1 MSRRELTTIQITKLR
16 TDAAISPKEIA
27 YFHGD
32 LLIVENVV
40 TGEKRVLENHSL
52 INESGRRILKG

>member
-1 MSRRELTTIQITKLR
+1 MNKVELSHNQIQELR
-16 TDAAISPKEIA
+16 SSGVISTEEVA

-40 TGEKRVLENHSL
+40 TSDKRIVDNHNL

>member
-1 MSRRELTTIQITKLR
+1 MSRTELSPNQIQTLR
-16 TDAAISPKEIA
+16 TSGSILENEIA

-40 TGEKRVLENHSL
+40 TNEKRVLDNHSI

>member
-1 MSRRELTTIQITKLR
+1 MNKVELSPNQIQELR
-16 TDAAISPKEIA
+16 SNGVISTEEIA

-40 TGEKRVLENHSL
+40 TNDRRIADNHNL

>member
-1 MSRRELTTIQITKLR
+1 MSKKELSQTQIVKLRQEGQIT
-16 TDAAISPKEIA
+16 THEIA
-27 YFHGD
+27 YFQGD

-40 TGEKRVLENHSL
+40 TSEKRILENHGL

>member
-1 MSRRELTTIQITKLR
+1 MSRIELSPNQIQDLR
-16 TDAAISPKEIA
+16 ASGAISENEIA

-40 TGEKRVLENHSL
+40 TNNKRVLENHSI

>member
-1 MSRRELTTIQITKLR
+1 MSKRELTPTQITKLR
-16 TDAAISPKEIA
+16 ADDQISSKETA

>member
-1 MSRRELTTIQITKLR
+1 MNRIELSPNQVRELR
-16 TDAAISPKEIA
+16 TNGAISENEIA

-32 LLIVENVV
+32 LLIIENVV
-40 TGEKRVLENHSL
+40 TNEKRVLDNHNI

>member
-1 MSRRELTTIQITKLR
+1 MSRRDLTPNQINNLRTAGQITGQ
-16 TDAAISPKEIA
+16 EVA

-40 TGEKRVLENHSL
+40 TNEKRVLENHNL

>member
-1 MSRRELTTIQITKLR
+1 MNGQIT
-16 TDAAISPKEIA
+16 AQEIA

-32 LLIVENVV
+32 LLIIENVV
-40 TGEKRVLENHSL
+40 TNDKRVLENHDL